1 MYYIKKITVR
11 TSDYG
16 TSVLELKNG
25 LNIIYGP
32 SNTGKSLILEC
43 IDFMLGGAGE
53 KLADSPVGFKSV
65 QMILDVDGNE
75 LVLEREINSND
86 VQVTG
91 DVPGID
97 PGIYKTT
104 NAKKNTSKLWLS
116 LMGIDDEVKVIKKM
130 DYSPQTLGIRTF
142 FHMFLIKESR
152 MVSENSILKS
162 GEGYNKNIP
171 VPTVSSL
178 IYLATDKNFLE
189 GKTPTDSKII
199 DAKNLAIQQFVDRSL
214 KTLADQRVEALSEEV
229 AELTPAELNVKI
241 TETLNEIAA
250 TESSLDEVVEQSRR
264 LADKI
269 IEIDSQISECKMLK
283 NRYRSLMSQYE
294 SDIKRLTFIAEGD
307 LHRGDIPKLDHCPFC
322 NGELTKAQGESCV
335 EAAIAEVQK
344 IEAQIRD
351 LRAANIEI
359 VAEIKE
365 LDNERV
371 AVIEERKAVQDKIR
385 IELEPKISSL
395 RGLLFSY
402 RAALGK
408 AKVNEIFDK
417 VESTLNEELRDSLED
432 KKESEKFDVRGKI
445 REFLAPEL
453 DVKLLEILRAVNYE
467 NISSATL
474 DIEKCDVKVNGT
486 AKSTQGKGFRA
497 FLNAVMAIA
506 VQEFLVETGIHPT
519 WFLAFDSP
527 ILSLVEKQDPGDKL
541 ASDIMRK
548 GLFTYLV
555 KNTKGKQIIVVEN
568 YIPEIDYH
576 DTNIIH
582 FTKTSE
588 GRYGFVERYH
598 K

>member
-97 PGIYKTT
+97 PGKYKTT

-241 TETLNEIAA
+241 TETLNEIDA

-417 VESTLNEELRDSLED
+417 VEYTLNEELRDSLED

>member
-65 QMILDVDGNE
+65 QMTLDVDGNE
-75 LVLEREINSND
+75 LVLDREINSND

-97 PGIYKTT
+97 SGIYKTT
-104 NAKKNTSKLWLS
+104 KAKKNTSKLWLS
-116 LMGIDDEVKVIKKM
+116 LMGIDDEVKVIQKM
-130 DYSPQTLGIRTF
+130 DFSPQTLGIRTF

-178 IYLATDKNFLE
+178 LYLATGKTFLE
-189 GKTPTDSKII
+189 GKTQVDSKVV

-214 KTLADQRVEALSEEV
+214 KTLANQRVEALSEEV
-229 AELTPAELNVKI
+229 ADLTPAELNVKI
-241 TETLNEIAA
+241 TETINEIAA
-250 TESSLDEVVEQSRR
+250 TESSMDTVVEQSQR
-264 LADKI
+264 LADQI
-269 IEIDSQISECKMLK
+269 IEIDAQISECRMLK

-294 SDIKRLTFIAEGD
+294 ADIKRLTFIAEGD
-307 LHRGDIPKLDHCPFC
+307 IHRGVIPKLDHCPFC
-322 NGELTKAQGESCV
+322 NGELSKIQGESCV
-335 EAAIAEVQK
+335 EAAITEVQK

-351 LRAANIEI
+351 LRSADTEL
-359 VAEIKE
+359 VAEIKA
-365 LDNERV
+365 LDVERS
-371 AVIEERKAVQDKIR
+371 AAINERKAVQEKIR

-395 RGLLFSY
+395 KSLLFSY
-402 RAALGK
+402 RAALGR
-408 AKVNEIFDK
+408 AKVNEIFDR

-432 KKESEKFDVRGKI
+432 KKEQEKFDVRGKI
-445 REFLAPEL
+445 REFLAPVL
-453 DVKLLEILRAVNYE
+453 DAKLLDILRAVNYE
-467 NISSATL
+467 DISSATL
-474 DIEKCDVKVNGT
+474 DIERCDVKVNGT
-486 AKSTQGKGFRA
+486 AKATQGKGFRA
-497 FLNAVMAIA
+497 FLNSIMAIA

-527 ILSLVEKQDPGDKL
+527 ILSLVEKQDSGDKL

-555 KNTKGKQIIVVEN
+555 KNTKDKQIIVVEN
-568 YIPEIDYH
+568 YVPEIDYH

-582 FTKTSE
+582 FTKTLE
-588 GRYGFVERYH
+588 GRYGFVERYQ